1 MENVSSVTATGT
13 ATLTCVGGNPL
24 EGFLAKADADTALE
38 ALIFQDINQQAHI
51 GKQGVKL
58 HSRRAAEARQK
69 RFEALQRLQAASK
82 KSGFWG
88 KLTNIL
94 KGVFAA
100 VAAVSSIFFPPA
112 VVVGAV
118 LAGAAISGATSLVK
132 AHYDSKAARAKADQ
146 IEEGARME
154 EAKLEQQ
161 ESRDFLQ
168 QAVDLEKNMVQ
179 HLRKAIDL
187 QYQAPRL

>member
-1 MENVSSVTATGT
+1 MENVSSVSAAGT
-13 ATLTCVGGNPL
+13 AALTCAGGNPL
-24 EGFLAKADADTALE
+24 EGFLAKADTDSALE
-38 ALIFQDINQQAHI
+38 ALIFQDINHQAQI

-88 KLTNIL
+88 KLTGVL
-94 KGVFAA
+94 KGIFRAA
-100 VAAVSSIFFPPA
+100 SAALLIFCPAAAAGVA
-112 VVVGAV
+112 
-118 LAGAAISGATSLVK
+118 LAGAVVCGATSIVK
-132 AHYDSKAARAKADQ
+132 AQYDSTAARAKADQ

-154 EAKLEQQ
+154 HARLEQQ
-161 ESRDFLQ
+161 ENRDFLQ

-179 HLRKAIDL
+179 QLRKAIDL